1 MSFEP
6 QGKSFDKVIEFIEQ
20 KQLLSDCGSVVVGFS
35 GGADSVVL
43 LHILS
48 IYCKRNGTRLH
59 AFHVHHGIRGATAD
73 RDLEFCK
80 SFCKQLGVDFGY
92 ARIDV
97 PSAAAKQKRGL
108 EEVARDMRYDCL
120 EKYRVE
126 KGIGRIAVAHHADD
140 NLETLIFNIVRGSG
154 SKGGCGIAPIRGR
167 IIRPLLPLT
176 KDEIL
181 CYAEQNGLGYVTDE
195 TNLDE
200 AYTRNFIRGQIL
212 PLLKKINPSASDAA
226 LRFCR
231 SQRADCD
238 YIESCAETYKDT
250 DSIKE
255 LSELHDAILY
265 RLIGDRFRRISG
277 GESLSAVHLDAL
289 CSLIRKG
296 KSGSRTDLPCRIS
309 AVIKNEKLVFEKT
322 DIIGTDDRGY
332 RIRLHCGEN
341 YIPQAD
347 AYICIWKNIGDAE
360 EKSIKEK
367 QFIYKLAIH
376 KTFRS
381 DRICSD
387 DLFARS
393 RADGDRI
400 RFGNMT
406 RKVKKLFCD
415 GKIPIETR
423 KILPIITDGSEILWI
438 PGFPARDGTTDDI
451 SCGDD
456 ISIYCFMNRN
466 TEKSIESR
474 PNKNENGGI
483 YEGKL

>member
-1 MSFEP
+1 MSFDP
-6 QGKSFDKVIEFIEQ
+6 QGQSFDRVIEFIEQ
-20 KQLLSDCGSVVVGFS
+20 KQLLSDCRSVVVGFS

-48 IYCKRNGTRLH
+48 ICCKKNDIELH
-59 AFHVHHGIRGATAD
+59 AFHVHHGIRGAAAD

-80 SFCKQLGVDFGY
+80 SFCEQIGVDFGY
-92 ARIDV
+92 VRIDV

-120 EKYRVE
+120 EKYRIE
-126 KGIGRIAVAHHADD
+126 KNIDRIAVAHHADD

-181 CYAEQNGLGYVTDE
+181 GYAMRNRLGYVTDE

-200 AYTRNFIRGQIL
+200 AYTRNFIRSRIL

-231 SQRADCD
+231 SQRTDCD
-238 YIESCAETYKDT
+238 YIETRTKTHTGT

-255 LSELHDAILY
+255 LTALHDAILY
-265 RLIGDRFRRISG
+265 RLINDRFRSESG
-277 GESLSAVHLDAL
+277 GESLSAVHLDSICA
-289 CSLIRKG
+289 LIRKG
-296 KSGSRTDLPCRIS
+296 RSGSRTDLPCRIS
-309 AVIKNEKLVFEKT
+309 AVIKNERLVFEKT
-322 DIIGTDDRGY
+322 DVILNDGQGY
-332 RIRLHCGEN
+332 RIRLHIGEN

-347 AYICIWKNIGDAE
+347 AYIYVWKNIGNAE

-406 RKVKKLFCD
+406 RKVKKIFCD
-415 GKIPIETR
+415 SKIPIETR
-423 KILPIITDGSEILWI
+423 KILPIITDGPEILWI
-438 PGFPARDGTTDDI
+438 PGFPARDGTTDDAL
-451 SCGDD
+451 CGDN